1 MITNS
6 DCTILSRTVNQ
17 NRQYVWEKMI
27 YNNVYFECNKI
38 STSGETLKEESAC
51 YCCIYRDTSINAKLG
66 DIIVKGIVEDTEID
80 ITKIMSK
87 YNAYSITKIQ
97 FFNVGNLKHT
107 EIEGA

>member
-6 DCTILSRTVNQ
+6 HCTILSRTVNQ
-17 NRQYVWEKMI
+17 NRQYVWEKTI

-38 STSGETLKEESAC
+38 SINGETPKEESAC
-51 YCCIYRDTSINAKLG
+51 YCCIYGNTSINAKLG

-80 ITKIMSK
+80 ITKIQSK
-87 YNAYSITKIQ
+87 NYAYCITKIQ
-97 FFNVGNLKHT
+97 SFDVGNLKHT

>member
-1 MITNS
+1 MVTNS

-17 NRQYVWEKMI
+17 NRQYVWKKTI
-27 YNNVYFECNKI
+27 HNNVYFEFNKI
-38 STSGETLKEESAC
+38 STSGETPKEESTC
-51 YCCIYRDTSINAKLG
+51 YCCIYGDTSINAKLG

-80 ITKIMSK
+80 ITKIMSN